1 MNLYGRFC
9 CTLRHSRCRETQEFL
24 NLPLKVSASGL
35 HKGSLGLIVIFSDN
49 DDGSE
54 SDRCVNLTPVMFLV
68 GTLLTGLGAGLFGH
82 ATLTA
87 SIRLAP
93 KDRIGLALGGRY
105 RRRRLG

>member
-1 MNLYGRFC
+1 
-9 CTLRHSRCRETQEFL
+9 
-24 NLPLKVSASGL
+24 
-35 HKGSLGLIVIFSDN
+35 
-49 DDGSE
+49 
-54 SDRCVNLTPVMFLV
+54 MFLV